1 MECQD
6 ITRKL
11 QINKNQFIGEV
22 EYDNNIFN

>member
-11 QINKNQFIGEV
+11 QINKDQSIGEV
-22 EYDNNIFN
+22 IIIVEVED

>member
-11 QINKNQFIGEV
+11 QINKNQSIEEV
-22 EYDNNIFN
+22 KYDNNIFN